1 MYSKT
6 YIMAKLKMTKT
17 TKHII
22 LRGEGANQHV
32 LHGNIQ
38 VETQERDF
46 SNIVVTKNGELKHE
60 QPDGS
65 FAEHKTLHV
74 EAGNWVMGRQI
85 EFQPFSQTISRVW
98 D

>member
-1 MYSKT
+1 
-6 YIMAKLKMTKT
+6 MAQMTKT

-32 LHGNIQ
+32 LHGDFL
-38 VETQERDF
+38 VETEERDF
-46 SNIVVTKNGELKHE
+46 STLVLNKDGQLRHE

-65 FAEHKTLHV
+65 FAEHKTLNV
-74 EAGNWVMGRQI
+74 EKGNWVMGKQV
-85 EFQPFSQTISRVW
+85 EYNPFKGEVTRIW

>member
-1 MYSKT
+1 
-6 YIMAKLKMTKT
+6 MAKNMTKT
-17 TKHII
+17 TRHII

-32 LHGNIQ
+32 LHGDFQ

-46 SNIVVTKNGELKHE
+46 SNLVVNKAGQLRHE

-74 EAGNWVMGRQI
+74 EAGNWVMGKQV
-85 EFQPFSQTISRVW
+85 EYNPFRREVTRIW

>member
-1 MYSKT
+1 
-6 YIMAKLKMTKT
+6 MTRT

-32 LHGNIQ
+32 LHGDFQ
-38 VETQERDF
+38 VETKERDF
-46 SNIVVTKNGELKHE
+46 SAIVITKDGKLRHE

-74 EAGNWVMGRQI
+74 DRGNWVMGKQV
-85 EFQPFSQTISRVW
+85 EYSPFNGSITRVW

>member
-1 MYSKT
+1 
-6 YIMAKLKMTKT
+6 MAKNMTKT

-22 LRGEGANQHV
+22 LRGEGVNQHV

-46 SNIVVTKNGELKHE
+46 STIVVAKDGELKHE

-65 FAEHKTLHV
+65 FAEHKTLAV
-74 EAGNWVMGRQI
+74 DAGNWVMGKQV
-85 EFQPFSQTISRVW
+85 EFSPFDGTITSVW